1 MAISR
6 INGQQL
12 EKMLA
17 NGLANLVTRETE
29 LNNLNVFPVPDG
41 DTGTNMRKTL
51 ENGLRMAHRSA
62 EVNVFLKGFSRG
74 MLFGARGNSG
84 VILSQFFSGFAAEL
98 SRSPL
103 IGPGEL
109 RNGLI
114 RGYRTAYQA
123 VVHPVE
129 GTILTV
135 MREGIEHIRSQ
146 ITRSS
151 SIESILAMYVAEM
164 KKTLDVTPRM
174 LPVLGEAGVV
184 DSGAMGF
191 IIIVEGML
199 GLLQGR
205 KVAPQKTDAPAA
217 PQEEEPDGLLFNEQ
231 SAFTDG
237 YCMEFILQLMTG
249 DAYDRHFRLSQ
260 YIADLELYGNSIVAA
275 QSDSRVKVHVHTL
288 MPEKVM
294 ALSRGYGEFLTF
306 KLDNMQIQHNRRDQQ
321 RQKEPE
327 RKPLAIIAVVNGDGL
342 AGLFS
347 ELGCDKVIDG
357 GATMNTSSQEFI
369 DAFATVNA
377 DRIVVL
383 PNHPNV
389 ILAANQA
396 VSLAKA
402 SNVTVLETRSVA
414 EGYFAL
420 AMDVPDSEDTD
431 FRIRQIQS
439 GAAGVDTLMQAT
451 ASKAFSYHGL
461 RCKKGDEILLRNHEL
476 TCVSDDPKAAV
487 MDGLALIDDM
497 DEKETC
503 VLFCG
508 ADGSESMGEDLL
520 AAIAD
525 AYPMLDVQ
533 PVYGGQAIYRF
544 ILGLS

>member
-12 EKMLA
+12 EKMLVG
-17 NGLANLVTRETE
+17 GLANLVARETE

-51 ENGLRMAHRSA
+51 ENGLRMARRSA
-62 EVNVFLKGFSRG
+62 EANVFLKGLSRG

-109 RNGLI
+109 RNGLL

-129 GTILTV
+129 GTILSV

-164 KKTLDVTPRM
+164 KKTLDMTPRM
-174 LPVLGEAGVV
+174 LPVLAEAGVV

-191 IIIVEGML
+191 IILVEGML
-199 GLLQGR
+199 FYLQGR
-205 KVAPQKTDAPAA
+205 KITPPKTDATA
-217 PQEEEPDGLLFNEQ
+217 PQEDEPDALLFNEQ

-260 YIADLELYGNSIVAA
+260 YIADLQLYGSSIVAA

-288 MPEKVM
+288 VPEKVM
-294 ALSRGYGEFLTF
+294 ALSRGYGELLTF
-306 KLDNMQIQHNRRDQQ
+306 KLDNMQVQHNRRDQQ
-321 RQKEPE
+321 RHKTAEK
-327 RKPLAIIAVVNGDGL
+327 KPLAIIAVVSGEGL
-342 AGLFS
+342 IKLFS
-347 ELGCDKVIDG
+347 DLGCDKVIDG

-383 PNHPNV
+383 PNHPNQ

-402 SNVTVLETRSVA
+402 THVTVLETRSVA

-431 FRIRQIQS
+431 YRVRQIQS

-451 ASKAFSYHGL
+451 ATKDFAYHDV
-461 RCKKGDEILLRNHEL
+461 RCKKGDEILLQNHEL
-476 TCVSDDPKAAV
+476 TCVSDDSKAAV
-487 MDGLALIDDM
+487 MDGLALIGDVE
-497 DEKETC
+497 EKETC
-503 VLFCG
+503 VLFRG
-508 ADGSESMGEDLL
+508 ADADEDMEEALL
-520 AAIAD
+520 AAISD
-525 AYPMLDVQ
+525 AYPLLDVQ
-533 PVYGGQAIYRF
+533 PVYGGQSIYRW